1 MVDKKIMILK
11 HFFSDVSALENEEFN
26 DEFRG
31 WKVIMLLKFIPC
43 SHSIASRDDH
53 WLFGLA
59 KVHWFAGSL

>member
-31 WKVIMLLKFIPC
+31 
-43 SHSIASRDDH
+43 
-53 WLFGLA
+53 
-59 KVHWFAGSL
+59 